1 MARWYGAIGFASSHE
16 TAPGVF
22 MPDIEERFYSGN
34 VVRSS
39 SRFQDGSTVNGEITI
54 SNNLSIVADPFAYK
68 NFMHIRYA
76 EWMENKWKVTNVEVE
91 YPRLILTLGGLYE

>member
-39 SRFQDGSTVNGEITI
+39 SRFQDGSTVNGEITM

-76 EWMENKWKVTNVEVE
+76 EWMGNKWKVTNVEVE